1 MSDVDDASSP
11 NEDLR
16 SIRNASA
23 DASRGSRDV
32 VKPIKRI
39 SSQKILEKLELIE
52 KNLKNY
58 LINLN
63 KLKSQWIKIVML
75 TRIREAYMLIN

>member
-1 MSDVDDASSP
+1 MSDVDD
-11 NEDLR
+11 
-16 SIRNASA
+16 ASA
-23 DASRGSRDV
+23 DASRGSRDI

-39 SSQKILEKLELIE
+39 SSQKILEKLELIG

-63 KLKSQWIKIVML
+63 KLKSQWINIVML

>member
-1 MSDVDDASSP
+1 MSDVD
-11 NEDLR
+11 
-16 SIRNASA
+16 
-23 DASRGSRDV
+23 DV

-52 KNLKNY
+52 KKLEELLN
-58 LINLN
+58 NLN

>member
-1 MSDVDDASSP
+1 MSDVDDAS
-11 NEDLR
+11 
-16 SIRNASA
+16 A
-23 DASRGSRDV
+23 DASRDSRDI

-52 KNLKNY
+52 KKLEE
-58 LINLN
+58 LRN
-63 KLKSQWIKIVML
+63 KPKQITNQWIKIVML

>member
-1 MSDVDDASSP
+1 MSDVD
-11 NEDLR
+11 
-16 SIRNASA
+16 
-23 DASRGSRDV
+23 DV

-63 KLKSQWIKIVML
+63 QLKSQWIKIVML

>member
-1 MSDVDDASSP
+1 MSDVD
-11 NEDLR
+11 
-16 SIRNASA
+16 
-23 DASRGSRDV
+23 DV

-39 SSQKILEKLELIE
+39 SSQNILEKLELIE

-63 KLKSQWIKIVML
+63 KLKSQWINIVML
-75 TRIREAYMLIN
+75 TRKKEAYMLIN

>member
-1 MSDVDDASSP
+1 MSDVDD
-11 NEDLR
+11 
-16 SIRNASA
+16 ASA

-52 KNLKNY
+52 KKLEE
-58 LINLN
+58 LLN
-63 KLKSQWIKIVML
+63 KPKQVKKK
-75 TRIREAYMLIN
+75 NG

>member
-1 MSDVDDASSP
+1 MSDVDD
-11 NEDLR
+11 
-16 SIRNASA
+16 ASA

-52 KNLKNY
+52 KKLEE
-58 LINLN
+58 LLN
-63 KLKSQWIKIVML
+63 KPKQVKNQWIKIVML

>member
-1 MSDVDDASSP
+1 MSDVDD
-11 NEDLR
+11 
-16 SIRNASA
+16 ASA

-52 KNLKNY
+52 KKLEE
-58 LINLN
+58 LLN
-63 KLKSQWIKIVML
+63 KPKQVKKNQWIKIVML